1 MTSESSYNHDK
12 RQEKENDN
20 GDGIA
25 NVMPKLFSIIDR
37 ESEFPDYVRPR
48 MRSRITKFTVYDL
61 HKDYQS
67 MDDDDDD
74 GNANDNANANAND
87 NDNDNGKD
95 DVVSNEDYF
104 AAVEALRSI
113 IVEIG
118 DHTKFSPLLLHLIRT
133 RLNEFEAEFLSGT
146 YSDVTQWTFFKLD
159 SSVDTEEQ
167 LKTAIH
173 FFPKVLSNGRC
184 ISTMDQAMLPINA
197 AALRKEAVPFV
208 PVLAEL
214 GRKYNKFEDHQR
226 GGLLNKYTRDRWNG
240 TRRNTALND
249 LVRGTYPYDD
259 EDDEELRFG
268 AIERLRSMGLL
279 KKEDVQCYN
288 LLRVCCNQMEEKRS
302 KIFEYLV
309 DWNPEALLKSEGWDN
324 GLLPHLVGT
333 SSTYNRNEELDRDV
347 FLTTMQLGFLYF
359 PNEFGF
365 MFHIDQQSG
374 ITPFMYLCETYNLRE
389 QFSQLCFRLF
399 REPEDSITEYPWK
412 KKEAFMLATDDKV
425 HLDGL
430 YSMVRQDP
438 NLLQHLLDGFD

>member
-1 MTSESSYNHDK
+1 MTSDSSDNHDK

-25 NVMPKLFSIIDR
+25 NMMPKLFSIIDR
-37 ESEFPDYVRPR
+37 ELEFPDYVRPR
-48 MRSRITKFTVYDL
+48 MRSRIAKFTVYDL
-61 HKDYQS
+61 HKDKQS
-67 MDDDDDD
+67 MDDDDDED
-74 GNANDNANANAND
+74 SNS
-87 NDNDNGKD
+87 NDNDNGND
-95 DVVSNEDYF
+95 DVVSDEDYF

-118 DHTKFSPLLLHLIRT
+118 DHTRFSPLLLHLIRT

-146 YSDVTQWTFFKLD
+146 YSDVNQWTLSKLD

-173 FFPKVLSNGRC
+173 FFPKVLSNGRR
-184 ISTMDQAMLPINA
+184 ISSMDQTMLPINA
-197 AALRKEAVPFV
+197 AALRKEAVSFV

-226 GGLLNKYTRDRWNG
+226 GGLLNQYTRDRWNG
-240 TRRNTALND
+240 TGRNTALND

-259 EDDEELRFG
+259 EDDDEELRFG

-279 KKEDVQCYN
+279 KKEDVQRYN
-288 LLRVCCNQMEEKRS
+288 LLRDCCNQLEEKRS
-302 KIFEYLV
+302 KFLEYLV
-309 DWNPEALLKSEGWDN
+309 VWNPEALLKSEGWDN
-324 GLLPHLVGT
+324 GLLPHLVAT
-333 SSTYNRNEELDRDV
+333 SSTHNMNEELDQDV
-347 FLTTMQLGFLYF
+347 FLTTMQLGFIHF
-359 PNEFGF
+359 PNKFGF

-374 ITPFMYLCETYNLRE
+374 MTPFKYLCETYQLRE

-412 KKEAFMLATDDKV
+412 KKESFILLATDDKV

-430 YSMVRQDP
+430 YSMVRRDP

>member
-1 MTSESSYNHDK
+1 MTSKSSDNHDK
-12 RQEKENDN
+12 RKEKENDN

-25 NVMPKLFSIIDR
+25 NMMPTLFSIIDR

-48 MRSRITKFTVYDL
+48 MRSRITKFTVHDL
-61 HKDYQS
+61 HKDNQS
-67 MDDDDDD
+67 MDDDNDDD
-74 GNANDNANANAND
+74 GNASD
-87 NDNDNGKD
+87 NDDGND
-95 DVVSNEDYF
+95 DVASDEDYL

-118 DHTKFSPLLLHLIRT
+118 DHTRFSPLLLHLIRT
-133 RLNEFEAEFLSGT
+133 RLNEFETEFLSGT
-146 YSDVTQWTFFKLD
+146 YSDVNQWTFFKLD

-167 LKTAIH
+167 LKTVIH
-173 FFPKVLSNGRC
+173 FFPKVLSNGRR
-184 ISTMDQAMLPINA
+184 ISTMDQTMLPINA

-214 GRKYNKFEDHQR
+214 GRKYNKFKDHQR
-226 GGLLNKYTRDRWNG
+226 GGLLRKYTRDRWNG
-240 TRRNTALND
+240 TKRNTALDD

-259 EDDEELRFG
+259 KDDEELRFG
-268 AIERLRSMGLL
+268 ATERLRSMGLL
-279 KKEDVQCYN
+279 KKEDVQRYN
-288 LLRVCCNQMEEKRS
+288 LLRVCCDQLEEKRS

-333 SSTYNRNEELDRDV
+333 SSTHNRNEELDQDV
-347 FLTTMQLGFLYF
+347 FLTTMQLGFIYF

-365 MFHIDQQSG
+365 MFHTDQQSG
-374 ITPFMYLCETYNLRE
+374 MTPFKYLSETYNLRE

-399 REPEDSITEYPWK
+399 REPENSITEYPWK
-412 KKEAFMLATDDKV
+412 KKEALMMLATDDKV